1 MNYIGFLRVKGR
13 HSHVNQGYLMKG
25 ELLKKKRKRKIMSL
39 NKEYNCETFLA
50 KQTETF
56 TVLNFMTQRVKKTQD
71 LTESSVEQLWQQ
83 QLIPSMDM
91 GLTEFSDK
99 ALLKRRLTQKIIVVT
114 ALGSI
119 SNSDTWTQRRKTFE
133 SCQ

>member
-1 MNYIGFLRVKGR
+1 
-13 HSHVNQGYLMKG
+13 
-25 ELLKKKRKRKIMSL
+25 MSL

-50 KQTETF
+50 EQSETF
-56 TVLNFMTQRVKKTQD
+56 TVLNFMTQRVEKTQD

-83 QLIPSMDM
+83 QLIPNMDM

-99 ALLKRRLTQKIIVVT
+99 ALLKRRLTQKTIVVT

-133 SCQ
+133 SCQQ

>member
-1 MNYIGFLRVKGR
+1 
-13 HSHVNQGYLMKG
+13 MKG
-25 ELLKKKRKRKIMSL
+25 ELLQKKRKRKIMSL
-39 NKEYNCETFLA
+39 NKEYNCVTFLA

-56 TVLNFMTQRVKKTQD
+56 TVLNFMTQRVEKTQD

-83 QLIPSMDM
+83 RLIPNMDM

-119 SNSDTWTQRRKTFE
+119 SNSGTWTQRGKTFE
-133 SCQ
+133 SCQQ